1 MFGCRISATIV
12 DLITSKRDILT
23 EFRLTTERRI
33 SATTVDL
40 ITSKRNLTEFRL
52 MTGRRISAT
61 IVVLI
66 TPKKDTLMEIYD
78 HDWTQ
83 NL

>member
-1 MFGCRISATIV
+1 
-12 DLITSKRDILT
+12 
-23 EFRLTTERRI
+23 
-33 SATTVDL
+33 
-40 ITSKRNLTEFRL
+40 

-78 HDWTQ
+78 YDWTQ
-83 NL
+83 NFATQVILKKLF